1 MSQAEG
7 RDSKQQ
13 SALACDRCAAIST
26 AVAVVKW
33 RLVGRRYWI
42 MEDRTQVV
50 TTFPDARSLSGLGV
64 PAREDRR
71 TAHTD
76 GQIGCLGG
84 VTLPT

>member
-1 MSQAEG
+1 MCSNIDGGGGGEMELGG
-7 RDSKQQ
+7 RKVLD
-13 SALACDRCAAIST
+13 
-26 AVAVVKW
+26 
-33 RLVGRRYWI
+33 WI
-42 MEDRTQVV
+42 VEDRTQVV